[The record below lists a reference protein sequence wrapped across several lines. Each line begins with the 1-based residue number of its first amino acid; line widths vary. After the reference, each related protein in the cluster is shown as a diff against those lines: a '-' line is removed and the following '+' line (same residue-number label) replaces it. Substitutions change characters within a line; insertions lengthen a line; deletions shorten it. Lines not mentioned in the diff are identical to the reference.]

1 MRRILLAMSLFVQDV
16 SAEQAVMTWLIPD
29 LPPISIRSNDK
40 PGAGIVDK
48 EIAYIVAH
56 WPQVEHRFVYAN
68 LKRSWAMLKAG
79 QPACYCFTL
88 SNPERLKSAYIVE
101 TGVLPPLHLLARSEV
116 AGALPLNARQEVDLP
131 LLLSKHKLR
140 GLISEKR
147 SFGKQ
152 LDNMLRQRP
161 ADAPLTLTTISN
173 YGESIFAMMLLN
185 RVDYTIDYDFIL
197 SYYQS
202 RNDKLAAVRSFPIA
216 SNGEPIKFGFACPKT
231 AWGKATARKID
242 DILGTREG
250 AQAMRESVEAWL
262 SEDTR
267 RRYADQFG
275 AFYRRREKPMLH
287 LDGP

>member
-1 MRRILLAMSLFVQDV
+1 MRRILLAMSLTLHDV

-40 PGAGIVDK
+40 PGAGIIDK
-48 EIAYIVAH
+48 EIAYVAAH
-56 WPQVEHRFVYAN
+56 WPEVEHRFVYAN

-79 QPACYCFTL
+79 LPACYSFAL
-88 SNPERLKSAYIVE
+88 INPERLKVAYIVE
-101 TGVLPPLHLLARSEV
+101 TGMLPPLHLLARSEV
-116 AGALPLNARQEVDLP
+116 AGALPLTRQEVDLP
-131 LLLSKHKLR
+131 LLLSMHELH

-147 SFGKQ
+147 SFGKP

-161 ADAPLTLTTISN
+161 ADASLTLTTINN
-173 YGESIFAMMLLN
+173 YGETIFSMMLLK

-202 RNDKLAAVRSFPIA
+202 RNHKLAGVRSFPIA
-216 SNGEPIKFGFACPKT
+216 NNVEPVKFGFACPKT

-242 DILGTREG
+242 GILGTRDG
-250 AQAMRESVEAWL
+250 AQAMRHSVEAWL
-262 SEDTR
+262 SQDTR

-275 AFYRRREKPMLH
+275 VFYRRRETPMLP